1 MNIPYL
7 VYSVSTGMILRTGDA
22 PPSMVSIQAQPGE
35 RVMQGLANQGTQ
47 YVQVAENQDDD
58 VLADKEAIPYTVSA
72 STIAADG
79 LEACVVGN
87 LPIPCSWRLSG
98 PLMASGVELDGD
110 LGITTDE
117 PGMYTLELTGPIQ
130 YLSVIITITAV

>member
-7 VYSVSTGMILRTGDA
+7 VYSVSTGAILRTGDA
-22 PPSMVSIQAQPGE
+22 PPSMVLIQAQSGE
-35 RVMQGLANQGTQ
+35 RVMQGPANQGTQ

-58 VLADKEAIPYTVSA
+58 VLADRDAIPYTVSA

-98 PLMASGVELDGD
+98 PLNASGTELDGQ
-110 LGITTDE
+110 LEITTDE
-117 PGMYTLELTGPIQ
+117 PGNYTLELVAAVQ
-130 YLSVIITITAV
+130 YLPATITITAV